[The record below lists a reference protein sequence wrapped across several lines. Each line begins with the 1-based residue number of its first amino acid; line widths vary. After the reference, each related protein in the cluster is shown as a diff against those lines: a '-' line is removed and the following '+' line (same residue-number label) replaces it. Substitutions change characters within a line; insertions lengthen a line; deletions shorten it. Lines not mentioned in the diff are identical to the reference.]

1 MCDSHPAHQGGIT
14 GFVRVEPPLYLFA
27 SLATIIVLHLFLPG
41 AKIISAPW
49 NLLGVVLLA
58 VGMVLNL
65 MADKSFK
72 ERETSVK
79 PLEESA
85 CLVTTGVFRL
95 SRHPMYLGFVLILIG
110 AAILTGSLTPFLVV
124 VVFLVVMDT
133 VFIRFEEKKAR
144 ANFRRRLVGLQG
156 RSEAMDLSVPR
167 R

>member
-1 MCDSHPAHQGGIT
+1 
-14 GFVRVEPPLYLFA
+14 LYLFA
-27 SLATIIVLHLFLPG
+27 SLATIIALHLFLPG

-49 NLLGVVLLA
+49 NLLGVVLLV
-58 VGMVLNL
+58 VGIVLNL

-124 VVFLVVMDT
+124 IVFLVFMDT
-133 VFIRFEEKKAR
+133 VFIRFEETKLAQTGGDAWLDYR
-144 ANFRRRLVGLQG
+144 AKVRRWI
-156 RSEAMDLSVPR
+156 
-167 R
+167 